1 MIVENFPPPPA
12 IPKGFPICKLLLFR
26 VEATQM
32 TFDLSKPDL
41 SFLTNRGFFAQSAF
55 RFLAVNVQSELDSEI
70 VFLIAF
76 AQVAKLFFSCLSG
89 YCILLPSVQKFSK
102 QLF

>member
-1 MIVENFPPPPA
+1 
-12 IPKGFPICKLLLFR
+12 
-26 VEATQM
+26 
-32 TFDLSKPDL
+32 
-41 SFLTNRGFFAQSAF
+41 
-55 RFLAVNVQSELDSEI
+55 VNVQSELDSEI

>member
-1 MIVENFPPPPA
+1 MNFLH
-12 IPKGFPICKLLLFR
+12 KGAL
-26 VEATQM
+26 
-32 TFDLSKPDL
+32 
-41 SFLTNRGFFAQSAF
+41 

-76 AQVAKLFFSCLSG
+76 AGVAKLFFSCLSG

-102 QLF
+102 QLFSFQNRFKKSLRLKICSLSWPS

>member
-1 MIVENFPPPPA
+1 
-12 IPKGFPICKLLLFR
+12 
-26 VEATQM
+26 M

-41 SFLTNRGFFAQSAF
+41 SFFNKQMSFFAQSAF

-76 AQVAKLFFSCLSG
+76 AEVAKLFFSCLSG
-89 YCILLPSVQKFSK
+89 YCILLPSVQKFLSDFFNIK
-102 QLF
+102 IV